1 MEDRLEYPDLDDSAT
16 LAEIDA
22 EIERL
27 ERELT
32 DSRCAHETRLLT
44 KRTFANG
51 SVHFVLQC
59 RRCGEQQGGPARAKE
74 AQAQLNGAEALPF
87 DVDLQSTYGDWRGD
101 MVQRLTELN
110 CSRHAL
116 IDPEA
121 AASSALVDEERDQQK
136 ARVAGIVASCRDELR
151 AELGDDE
158 SVAGSLANAA
168 IGLRRTLRDARIAAA
183 SRFTSEDELKLWL
196 EAHLADDFDL
206 VREVV
211 GSHLAERT
219 RVQIDYIAYPRPH
232 LVAAGF
238 AQMHFG
244 IEVKFLDPC
253 NGFSS
258 RAARALWQTVSY
270 TDSEFDLAG
279 RPVRLKYALLFSN
292 LSFEQE
298 RSLLE
303 NLGSTREND
312 LAPRNRLPC

>member
-59 RRCGEQQGGPARAKE
+59 RRCGEQQGGPVRAKE

>member
-1 MEDRLEYPDLDDSAT
+1 MEYPDLDDSAT

-59 RRCGEQQGGPARAKE
+59 RRCGEQQGGPVRAKE

-253 NGFSS
+253 NGYSS

-312 LAPRNRLPC
+312 LAPRDGLPC

>member
-59 RRCGEQQGGPARAKE
+59 RRCGEQQGGPVRAKE

-238 AQMHFG
+238 ADALRDRSKVPRSLQRLF
-244 IEVKFLDPC
+244 EPC
-253 NGFSS
+253 RS
-258 RAARALWQTVSY
+258 RALA
-270 TDSEFDLAG
+270 DSQLHGLRVRLGWAASAPQVRLAVQQSFLRTGAELAG
-279 RPVRLKYALLFSN
+279 EPRQY
-292 LSFEQE
+292 Q
-298 RSLLE
+298 
-303 NLGSTREND
+303 RE
-312 LAPRNRLPC
+312 

>member
-244 IEVKFLDPC
+244 LEVKFLDPC

>member
-1 MEDRLEYPDLDDSAT
+1 MEYPDLDDSAT